1 MRYRNKLHNLIPI
14 SFSLLQKTSLRT
26 RLQVAIATTLMSL
39 FAASSAQSAPSF
51 PDYPLVS
58 GAANPVPPN
67 VMLILDDSGS
77 MQWTFMPSRE
87 LNWNKGNISW
97 TCYPFS
103 GENYETYYRG
113 KGRWVE
119 EWQMRKEKPDIT
131 GMTVEGNAKAC
142 QHSDPTHNKGPSRYL
157 GGTYDDL
164 KRFDNWILRSY
175 VNNTIY
181 YNPGVTY
188 LPWRTHELPP
198 ADPTITPSKRM
209 DNATITSVSD
219 HVDDLTGSL
228 DLRDSPHAYF
238 YVPNVKVEGMDR
250 DNQWNYYKYRISQD
264 ASGNALVQRCD
275 SVSSGQGV
283 VYCDS
288 PNAQWINET
297 PTLKTLNGDPIENK
311 FSQHT
316 SRSQSDEIQNFA
328 NWFHYHSTRMKMA
341 KAGASEAFGRL
352 GSDIRIGYDAINSNS
367 IIYPI
372 PYHTNGALFESNNR
386 TGFYTKLQGQTS
398 SGDTP
403 LLTALKRSG
412 EYYKTDGPYK
422 DRNDK
427 LLSCR
432 RNYAVLVTD
441 GGWTDGVDSG
451 SGIYPYLYRVAHH
464 YWSEDLRGNLADN
477 VPSTGKDYAN
487 WQHMNTFG
495 ISVGMASQ
503 YTTTPNPIYS
513 HDPTRRK
520 VQPWHYLELDS
531 NRKVTDRG
539 KIDDLALAAAE
550 GYGHF
555 SMANDTNE
563 FLEALEKVFSAIGG
577 SKSSSNVAVNSNKL
591 SQTTRV
597 FSASFQSGAWLGE
610 LQSSTVTDGK
620 PVWSLSATFNPS
632 AKDPNN
638 ANKGVFHNEKFSER
652 TVLRGKGAGNSG
664 AILFDKSITD
674 NALARPSGV
683 DSVSVADNINWLRG
697 EQSKEKKNGGNLRT
711 RDWPIGDIVNSSPV
725 YSEDTKTVYIGAND
739 GMLHAL
745 SDEGDGG
752 KVLFS
757 YIPGGV
763 DLKTLGTLSSPKYE
777 HRFFVDG
784 SIDVMPKAHHGS
796 KTLLL
801 AAMGRGGRGVFSL
814 DVSNPKTMSSSQVLW
829 DDTVPASNTSYMPDM
844 GYVLGGVFLRRA
856 NGQKRVA
863 LIPNGIDSPSG
874 NAALIVREI
883 NADGSAAAPVVL
895 STNEGG
901 GNGLMSL
908 ALADI
913 DQNGTVDLVYG
924 GDLKGNVW
932 RWDFRNGIPV
942 AGSQPAK
949 LFSGKSSRPITG
961 GLVVSALTA
970 KNQIFVGF
978 GTGRYISLS
987 DLPSNS
993 SGETQR
999 LYGIIDHGDDNPPV
1013 TLTDADLTQRSMHG
1027 SGEYKAFDP
1036 YELLPVDSEGWY
1048 INFLEAGER
1057 VIYPPNIAG
1066 PTMYITSAIP
1076 DTGKIEGDPCDS
1088 ASGGGYVYAINL
1100 FTGTGPEIKNPYF
1113 QNRATGSVP
1122 TMKVNG
1128 QDVPVGGKANTASMP
1143 TGVQLM
1149 VGNEGKIDVI
1159 YDQGNGSLDRTDGL
1173 DLPDTDPEKKGRLSW
1188 REILRF

>member
-1 MRYRNKLHNLIPI
+1 MRYRNALYKLIPI
-14 SFSLLQKTSLRT
+14 SFSPCKKTHLRT
-26 RLQVAIATTLMSL
+26 RLRIVIATTLMSL
-39 FAASSAQSAPSF
+39 FSASSVSAQSTLSF
-51 PDYPLVS
+51 PPYPLVS

-87 LNWNKGNISW
+87 LRWTKGNISW
-97 TCYPFS
+97 ACYRS
-103 GENYETYYRG
+103 DGKNWETYYRVNHNA
-113 KGRWVE
+113 KDWV
-119 EWQMRKEKPDIT
+119 MRTERPDVA
-131 GMTVEGNAKAC
+131 VEGNKTSC
-142 QHSDPTHNKGPSRYL
+142 INSDLAHNKGPSRYL
-157 GGTYDDL
+157 GGTYEDL

-175 VNNTIY
+175 INNTIY

-188 LPWRTHELPP
+188 LPWRTADLPP
-198 ADPTITPSKRM
+198 SDPAIAPKRM
-209 DNATITSVSD
+209 ANAVITSVSD

-238 YVPNVKVEGMDR
+238 YVPNVKTAGMVR
-250 DNQWNYYKYRISQD
+250 DNPANYYKYRISQD
-264 ASGNALVQRCD
+264 ASSNAVVQRCH
-275 SVSSGQGV
+275 SA
-283 VYCDS
+283 CTTA
-288 PNAQWINET
+288 NATWVNET
-297 PTLKTLNGDPIENK
+297 PTMKTVGGSDPIADEFN
-311 FSQHT
+311 QYVQ
-316 SRSQSDEIQNFA
+316 RSQSDELQNFA

-341 KAGASEAFGRL
+341 KAGASEAFGQINKDL
-352 GSDIRIGYDAINSNS
+352 RIGYDTINSSS
-367 IIYPI
+367 IIYPV
-372 PYHTNGALFESNNR
+372 PYNTSGGLFDGTNRSD
-386 TGFYTKLQGQTS
+386 FYDKLQSQISEGS
-398 SGDTP
+398 TP
-403 LLTALKRSG
+403 LITALKRSG
-412 EYYKTDGPYK
+412 EYYKMDGPYK
-422 DRNDK
+422 DKNGN

-441 GGWTDGVDSG
+441 GAWDDGGSSG
-451 SGIYPYLYRVAHH
+451 SSLSYLYRVAHH
-464 YWSEDLRGNLADN
+464 YWSSDLRDDLHNN

-495 ISVGMASQ
+495 ISVGMASKYTGTLDPQ
-503 YTTTPNPIYS
+503 YSLNPSYRKATP
-513 HDPTRRK
+513 H
-520 VQPWHYLELDS
+520 HHLES
-531 NRKVTDRG
+531 SGGKITDGG

-550 GYGHF
+550 GYGSF

-563 FLEALEKVFSAIGG
+563 FVRSLEKVFSAIGG

-591 SQTTRV
+591 SSNTRV
-597 FSASFQSGAWLGE
+597 YNASFQSGAWLGE
-610 LQSSTVTDGK
+610 LKSSSAGDGAQI
-620 PVWSLSATFNPS
+620 WSLSATFNS
-632 AKDPNN
+632 
-638 ANKGVFHNEKFSER
+638 KGTSFHNEKFSER
-652 TVLRGKGAGNSG
+652 TILRGSGAGNSG
-664 AILFDKSITD
+664 ASLFNTISITD
-674 NALARPSGV
+674 NALARTSGT
-683 DSVSVADNINWLRG
+683 DSVSVADNINYLRG
-697 EQSKEKKNGGNLRT
+697 DQSKERQHGGHLRT
-711 RDWPIGDIVNSSPV
+711 RDWPIGDIVNSSPA

-739 GMLHAL
+739 GMLHAV

-763 DLKTLGTLSSPKYE
+763 DLKTLGTLSALKYE

-784 SIDVMPKAHHGS
+784 SIDVMPKAHHGA
-796 KTLLL
+796 KTILL

-814 DVSNPKTMSSSQVLW
+814 DVSDPKTMSSTHVLW

-856 NGQKRVA
+856 NGHKRIA

-908 ALADI
+908 ALADT

-932 RWDFRNGIPV
+932 RWDFRNGVPA
-942 AGSQPAK
+942 AGTQPAK
-949 LFSGKSSRPITG
+949 LFSGTASRPITG

-970 KNQIFVGF
+970 QNRVFVGF

-987 DLPSNS
+987 DAPTVGNP
-993 SGETQR
+993 GPTQR
-999 LYGIIDHGDDNPPV
+999 LYGIVDHGDDNPPV
-1013 TLTDADLTQRSMHG
+1013 TLTDAELTERKMYG
-1027 SGEYKAFDP
+1027 RGEYKAFDP
-1036 YELLPVDSEGWY
+1036 YELLPAGSEGWY
-1048 INFLEAGER
+1048 VDFLEAGER

-1066 PTMYITSAIP
+1066 PAMYITSAIP
-1076 DTGKIEGDPCDS
+1076 DTGKIEGNPCDS

-1100 FTGTGPEIKNPYF
+1100 FTGTSPDRNNPYI
-1113 QNRATGSVP
+1113 QDRSTGSAP
-1122 TMKVNG
+1122 TMTVKG
-1128 QDVPVGGKANTASMP
+1128 QEVPVGGKINGASMP

-1173 DLPDTDPEKKGRLSW
+1173 NLPDADPEKKGRLSW

>member
-1 MRYRNKLHNLIPI
+1 MRYKNKLHKLIPI
-14 SFSLLQKTSLRT
+14 SFSPYKKTALRT
-26 RLQVAIATTLMSL
+26 RLQVIITTTLLSV

-67 VMLILDDSGS
+67 VVLILDDSGS

-87 LNWNKGNISW
+87 LGWNEGNISW
-97 TCYPFS
+97 TCYRFD
-103 GENYETYYRG
+103 NKNWETYYRG
-113 KGRWVE
+113 KHNAEDWV
-119 EWQMRKEKPDIT
+119 MREKRPDIS
-131 GMTVEGNAKAC
+131 GMTVEGNQTPC
-142 QHSDPTHNKGPSRYL
+142 MNTDPAHNKGPGRYL

-175 VNNTIY
+175 INNTIY

-188 LPWRTHELPP
+188 LPWRTADMPP
-198 ADPTITPSKRM
+198 SDPAIAPKRM
-209 DNATITSVSD
+209 DNADVTGVSD

-238 YVPNVKVEGMDR
+238 YVPNVKTDGMIR
-250 DNQWNYYKYRISQD
+250 DNAANYYKYRISQD
-264 ASGNALVQRCD
+264 TSGNAVVQRCD
-275 SVSSGQGV
+275 FS
-283 VYCDS
+283 CNTA
-288 PNAQWINET
+288 NATWVNET
-297 PTLKTLNGDPIENK
+297 PTMTTIGGRDPIHDE
-311 FSQHT
+311 FSQFT
-316 SRSQSDEIQNFA
+316 PRSQSDEVQNFA

-341 KAGASEAFGRL
+341 KAGASEAFGQL
-352 GSDIRIGYDAINSNS
+352 NSDIRIGYDTINSSKSAVTGS
-367 IIYPI
+367 IVYPVPHNI
-372 PYHTNGALFESNNR
+372 DGGEFKGTNR
-386 TGFYTKLQGQTS
+386 TGFYEKLQGQTS
-398 SGDTP
+398 EGDTP
-403 LLTALKRSG
+403 LLAALRRSG
-412 EYYKTDGPYK
+412 EYYKMDGPYK
-422 DRNDK
+422 NGSGN
-427 LLSCR
+427 LISCR

-441 GGWTDGVDSG
+441 GAWTDGG
-451 SGIYPYLYRVAHH
+451 GGPYPYLYRIAHH
-464 YWSEDLRGNLADN
+464 YWSTDLRDGPAFGLANN

-495 ISVGMASQ
+495 ISVGMASKYTGTLDPQ
-503 YTTTPNPIYS
+503 YSLNPSYRKNTPDY
-513 HDPTRRK
+513 T
-520 VQPWHYLELDS
+520 LETAGGEI
-531 NRKVTDRG
+531 TDGG

-550 GYGHF
+550 GYGSF

-563 FLEALEKVFSAIGG
+563 FIQALERVFSAIGG

-591 SQTTRV
+591 TSDTRIYN
-597 FSASFQSGAWLGE
+597 ASFQSGAWLGE
-610 LQSSTVTDGK
+610 LNASSATSGAK
-620 PVWSLSATFNPS
+620 LWSLSATFNS
-632 AKDPNN
+632 SGTD
-638 ANKGVFHNEKFSER
+638 FHNEKFSER
-652 TVLRGKGAGNSG
+652 TILRGRGAGNNG
-664 AILFDKSITD
+664 ASLFDKSVSD
-674 NALARPSGV
+674 NALARTSGP
-683 DSVSVADNINWLRG
+683 DLVSVADNISWLRG
-697 EQSKEKKNGGNLRT
+697 DQSKEKKQGGNLRT
-711 RDWPIGDIVNSSPV
+711 RDWPIGDIVNSSPA
-725 YSEDTKTVYIGAND
+725 YSADTTTVYVGAND
-739 GMLHAL
+739 GMLHAI
-745 SDEGDGG
+745 SDEATDGG

-763 DLKTLGTLSSPKYE
+763 DLNTLATLSSPKYE

-784 SIDVMPKAHHGS
+784 SIDVMPRAHHGA

-814 DVSNPKTMSSSQVLW
+814 DISDPKTMSSAHVLW

-844 GYVLGGVFLRRA
+844 GYVLGGVFLRRIA
-856 NGQKRVA
+856 GQKRVA

-908 ALADI
+908 ALADV

-932 RWDFRNGIPV
+932 RWDFRNGIPA
-942 AGSQPAK
+942 AGTQPAK
-949 LFSGKSSRPITG
+949 LFSGTASRAITG

-970 KNQIFVGF
+970 ENKIFVGF

-987 DLPSNS
+987 DLPGNS
-993 SGETQR
+993 SAATQR
-999 LYGIIDHGDDNPPV
+999 LYGIIDQGDDNPPR
-1013 TLTDADLTQRSMHG
+1013 TLSDTDLTRREMHG

-1036 YELLPVDSEGWY
+1036 YEALPVGSEGWY
-1048 INFLEAGER
+1048 VDFTEAGER

-1076 DTGKIEGDPCDS
+1076 DSGTIQGDPCDS

-1100 FTGTGPEIKNPYF
+1100 FTGTGPERNNPYF
-1113 QNRATGSVP
+1113 QDRSTGSTP
-1122 TMKVNG
+1122 TMTVKG
-1128 QDVPVGGKANTASMP
+1128 QEVPVGGKVNSTSMP

-1149 VGNEGKIDVI
+1149 VGDEGKIDVI
-1159 YDQGNGSLDRTDGL
+1159 YEQGNGSLNRTDGL
-1173 DLPDTDPEKKGRLSW
+1173 DLPDTNPEKKGRLSW